1 MNRRSLVRVE
11 GRRTAGEREDR
22 LVGAIRARSG
32 PLLTIVLATLLA
44 ACGATVQHVDEAPA
58 TNVRPS
64 DRTTLA
70 PAASG
75 PIVSHPPTP
84 THGASAT
91 TTRVEV
97 SPRTTLP
104 TRTTTTPAARP
115 APATAPH
122 PVPRPTGEVAASL
135 AQLGT
140 LAVKGRAPKTGY
152 DRDLFGPAWTD
163 DVDVAGGHNGC
174 DTRNDILRR
183 DLKDITFKAGTRDCV
198 VLTGT
203 LLDPYTGKIIA
214 FQRGAGTSTAV
225 QIEHVVALLDAW
237 QKGAQQLSVEQRRN
251 LANDPIELLAVDG
264 PTNAAKGAGDA
275 ATWLPPN
282 KRFRCRYV
290 ALQVAV
296 KVRYRLWVTQAEHD
310 AIARILDGCSDAQV
324 RDGR

>member
-1 MNRRSLVRVE
+1 ME
-11 GRRTAGEREDR
+11 GRRTAGERGNPQDGVIR
-22 LVGAIRARSG
+22 TRAGLLV
-32 PLLTIVLATLLA
+32 TIVLAAALA
-44 ACGATVQHVDEAPA
+44 ACGATVQHVDEAPTTTA
-58 TNVRPS
+58 GS
-64 DRTTLA
+64 DRQTTLA
-70 PAASG
+70 PAASAPNG
-75 PIVSHPPTP
+75 AHPT
-84 THGASAT
+84 
-91 TTRVEV
+91 
-97 SPRTTLP
+97 TTLP
-104 TRTTTTPAARP
+104 TRSTTTPATRTTPAP
-115 APATAPH
+115 AAPATAPH
-122 PVPRPTGEVAASL
+122 SVPRPTGEVAASL